1 MSVATQIQRL
11 QEAKADIKEAIENKG
26 VAVSS
31 SLTISD
37 YAPLID
43 SIPQSVGQ
51 RITTNFTQF
60 KNYDT
65 FLDLIND
72 ITPILVPNKFLMA
85 TWTFINNT
93 ENTRAGIYALICAAV
108 DAYGVIQTNGAVVNI
123 YRVGYTASSIN
134 YGVDVYAGATCVC
147 DYMYGESSV

>member
-1 MSVATQIQRL
+1 MSISNEIQRL

-26 VAVSS
+26 VAVAS

-43 SIPQSVGQ
+43 SIPQSGGQ

-72 ITPILVPNKFLMA
+72 ITPILVPNKVIMA

-93 ENTRAGIYALICAAV
+93 ENTRAGIYAIICMPV
-108 DAYGVIQTNGAVVNI
+108 DAYGALTNVGIAKI
-123 YRVGYTASSIN
+123 YRVGYTAQSVN